1 LLHVFTE
8 HETEICLIFYYKVF
22 DSEYVT
28 FIHFDENSS
37 VAFFLLTEMTR
48 GVVFACEII
57 EDSEGP
63 GTGVLGPDF
72 IRIRIRG
79 QSFMLQ

>member
-1 LLHVFTE
+1 
-8 HETEICLIFYYKVF
+8 
-22 DSEYVT
+22 
-28 FIHFDENSS
+28 
-37 VAFFLLTEMTR
+37 VAFFHFSLTEMTR

-63 GTGVLGPDF
+63 GTGVLGPEF